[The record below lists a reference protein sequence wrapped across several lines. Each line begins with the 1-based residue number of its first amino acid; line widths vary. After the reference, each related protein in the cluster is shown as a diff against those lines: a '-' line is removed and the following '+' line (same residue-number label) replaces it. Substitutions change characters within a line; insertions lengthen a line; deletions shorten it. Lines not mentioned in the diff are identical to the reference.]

1 MKIWA
6 EIQYSVRQGVLLAG
20 SNTEVIYWYPDA
32 PRPKLPYTAI
42 EFLSW
47 GPVINDWFTMET
59 DPGSL
64 TSGTYRQYG
73 FRELNVRLHW
83 FGSEAYIEGAR
94 CASGFEKLTIRE
106 AMSLNNSISILRT
119 GEVVLSSEIVENSY
133 EPRAEMEMVLAVA
146 LQDGSDIDGVG
157 YFDDVTPILW
167 VNKP

>member
-1 MKIWA
+1 MKRWA
-6 EIQYSVRQGVLLAG
+6 EIQYAIRQGVLLAG
-20 SNTEVIYWYPDA
+20 SNTEAIYWYPDA

-47 GPVINDWFTMET
+47 GAIINDWFTLET
-59 DPGSL
+59 NSASPTDGA
-64 TSGTYRQYG
+64 YRQYG

-83 FGSEAYIEGAR
+83 YGSEAYIEGAR
-94 CASGFEKLTIRE
+94 CASGFEKLTVRQ
-106 AMSLNNSISILRT
+106 AMSLDNSISILRT

-146 LQDGSDIDGVG
+146 LQDGSEVDDVG
-157 YFDDVTPILW
+157 YFQGVAPILW